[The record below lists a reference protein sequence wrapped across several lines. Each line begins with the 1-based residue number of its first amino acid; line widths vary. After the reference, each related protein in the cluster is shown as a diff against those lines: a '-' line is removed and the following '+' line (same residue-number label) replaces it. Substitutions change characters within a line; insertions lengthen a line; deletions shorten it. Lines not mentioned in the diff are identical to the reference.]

1 MLNYE
6 IFCQIRDH
14 LVRQHLTV
22 AQTARA
28 LGLDPRTV
36 AKWASVEQFH
46 PRAGVPRGSK
56 LDAYKGQVVRWLDT
70 HPYSAQQIFQR
81 LGEVGFD
88 GCVFRTNVTAIS
100 V

>member
-28 LGLDPRTV
+28 LALDPRTV

-46 PRAGVPRGSK
+46 PRVGMSRVSK

-70 HPYSAQQIFQR
+70 QEHGPAGEAMHWKEAQ
-81 LGEVGFD
+81 
-88 GCVFRTNVTAIS
+88 CVLRPETG
-100 V
+100 

>member
-14 LVRQHLTV
+14 LNRQRLTV

-36 AKWASVEQFH
+36 AKWAGVEQFH
-46 PRAGVPRGSK
+46 PRAGVSRTSK
-56 LDAYKGQVVRWLDT
+56 LDAYKGQIVRWLDT

-81 LGEVGFD
+81 MREVG
-88 GCVFRTNVTAIS
+88 
-100 V
+100 